1 LHHFFGEF
9 SVKKILTR
17 SVSFVSVAALLIAG
31 TSIAARASIYTGPIA
46 SGISVTN
53 IGIHSAQV
61 SSAVNPGTLNA
72 DVDFYYWTTAVDSP
86 VDVTS
91 DNPWQ
96 VPGDVSP
103 VVGSGEYGPPVSPVL
118 VNGYLTGLAAN
129 TEYHV
134 YAFVQ
139 AIVPIDELNGGTPED
154 ADGDGIVNEADQDYL
169 DQAQEYTTADVTF
182 TTNQEPPSGGGGGG
196 GGAPAP
202 SPTPS
207 VTPTP
212 TASPT
217 PTPTPTP
224 TIQPAELM
232 TVTFKV
238 SVYFDGDSSAIT
250 AAAQKAI
257 KSVLNRVPDNA
268 MDVSVSLRGFVSPTA
283 VTNYDKK
290 LSAAR
295 AANTKKLLAKGGL
308 GATFSTAAVGVDK
321 SVAAPKARRVDVVVT
336 YTVEVTH

>member
-1 LHHFFGEF
+1 
-9 SVKKILTR
+9 VKKILTM
-17 SVSFVSVAALLIAG
+17 SISLVSVAAIVIAG
-31 TSIAARASIYTGPIA
+31 TSIAARASIYTGPTA

-53 IGIHSAQV
+53 VGVHSAQV
-61 SSAVNPGTLNA
+61 ATAVNPGTLNA
-72 DVDFYYWTTAVDSP
+72 DVDFYYWTTAIDSP

-103 VVGSGEYGPPVSPVL
+103 VVGSGEYGPPVAPVL
-118 VNGYLTGLAAN
+118 VDGYLTGLAAN

-134 YAFVQ
+134 YAYVQ

-154 ADGDGIVNEADQDYL
+154 TDGDAIPNESDQDYL
-169 DQAQEYTTADVTF
+169 DQAQDYTTVDVTF

-196 GGAPAP
+196 GGSAPAPAPTVTP
-202 SPTPS
+202 SPTP
-207 VTPTP
+207 
-212 TASPT
+212 TATPT

-224 TIQPAELM
+224 TTEPAELK

-238 SVYFDGDSSAIT
+238 SVYFDGDSSVIT
-250 AAAQKAI
+250 SAALKAI

-268 MDVSVSLRGFVSPTA
+268 TDVSVNLKGFVSPTA

-308 GATFSTAAVGVDK
+308 GATFSTAAIGVDK